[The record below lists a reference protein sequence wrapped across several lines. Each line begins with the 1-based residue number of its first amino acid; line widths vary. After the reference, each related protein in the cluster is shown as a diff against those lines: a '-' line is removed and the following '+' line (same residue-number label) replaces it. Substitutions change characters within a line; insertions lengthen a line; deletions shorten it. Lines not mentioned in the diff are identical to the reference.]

1 MISHPMRRI
10 HWPSAA
16 LIVAMMTL
24 AGGSAFAQAPPI
36 PPPAAAI
43 GPVPA
48 ASEDIRDIRGPKPID
63 SPWLIPLIGLG
74 GTLAVGAAF
83 AAWAWY
89 RRRQRGAIKGLA
101 EIALERLARAREL
114 MAPEK
119 CREFSIEV
127 SGVVR
132 AYIEQRFL
140 VMAAHRTTD
149 EFLHDLLEPA
159 ESLLAANRALLSRF
173 LQSCDLAKFGGWNL
187 TMDDMETMLQ
197 SAMRFVAAAAPPPG
211 KAAEKIAIHISPSR
225 ATYDSL
231 PST

>member
-1 MISHPMRRI
+1 
-10 HWPSAA
+10 
-16 LIVAMMTL
+16 MMTL

-36 PPPAAAI
+36 PPAAPAVGSI
-43 GPVPA
+43 PA
-48 ASEDIRDIRGPKPID
+48 PSEDIRDIRGPKPID

-74 GTLAVGAAF
+74 GILAGGAAF

-89 RRRQRGAIKGLA
+89 RRRQRGAVKGLA
-101 EIALERLARAREL
+101 EIALERLTRAREL
-114 MAPEK
+114 MVPAK

-132 AYIEQRFL
+132 EYIERRFL

-159 ESLLAANRALLSRF
+159 ESMLAANRALLAHF

-187 TMDDMETMLQ
+187 TINDMETMLQ
-197 SAMRFVAAAAPPPG
+197 SAIRFVAAAAPPP
-211 KAAEKIAIHISPSR
+211 KAAATQIESHTTPAR
-225 ATYDSL
+225 GTYDSL